1 MPSVNSSLV
10 TKPMKTVLQCPKAAH
25 RDLTA
30 CTDIYFLVSDL
41 CIQPKSIQGVLIL
54 HHLSSALLPIRW
66 DSSWVLKQLTQIP
79 RVPFEQWEEN
89 NPLLNSSLLLLASAF
104 LCSPPLPFACF
115 VLPSEFPHSYCLFQE
130 SLKQRLCR
138 VPISSYCGKLSFTA
152 AWNRR
157 FLALPE
163 WLNWP

>member
-1 MPSVNSSLV
+1 MPRMNSLV
-10 TKPMKTVLQCPKAAH
+10 TKPMKTVLPCPTAAH
-25 RDLTA
+25 GDLTV
-30 CTDIYFLVSDL
+30 CIDIYFIVSEPCSQL
-41 CIQPKSIQGVLIL
+41 RCIQGLLVL
-54 HHLSSALLPIRW
+54 HHLSSALLPRPW
-66 DSSWVLKQLTQIP
+66 DSSWVLKYLTQIA
-79 RVPFEQWEEN
+79 RVHSEQWEEN
-89 NPLLNSSLLLLASAF
+89 NPLLNSSLFLLASAF

-115 VLPSEFPHSYCLFQE
+115 VFPSEFAHSFCLFQE

-138 VPISSYCGKLSFTA
+138 VPINSYCGKLSPTA